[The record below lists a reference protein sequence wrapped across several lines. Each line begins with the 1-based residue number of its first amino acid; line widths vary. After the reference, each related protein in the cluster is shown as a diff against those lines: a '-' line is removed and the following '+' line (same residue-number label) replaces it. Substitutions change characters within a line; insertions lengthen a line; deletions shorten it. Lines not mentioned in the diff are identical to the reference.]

1 MLRQIKVTE
10 LCKELEEKLVGL
22 QYSEDSLR
30 RYRKVFREFEEYAGD
45 CDYSQSR
52 GTDFLL
58 WKFKQLGGFVTS
70 GEHSKNEMYYFRV
83 IRSLAE
89 YYNFGTLFRRHDY
102 DGEIVW
108 PLPFK
113 EVTEGFLQYEVEYG
127 CSQCHY
133 RRCRGIIKDL
143 ILFLD
148 SSGIHHLN
156 GVTADLMSRFTE
168 TMIGLAPV
176 TIAERLSAL
185 RQYFK
190 YAFRYIQMQA
200 PEHMFQC
207 QQVLGIPYKKT
218 SRRQVGYLSEAET
231 KTLLSM
237 PDTKTRKGRR
247 DQALLTL
254 LYDSG
259 ARVQELAD
267 LRVGDLR
274 LEFPAQVKLTGKG
287 RKTRSVPLMDKTTAL
302 LKNYLLEQHLDSP
315 SDFEHP
321 LFYNSQGR
329 KLTRQGIAY
338 ILKKYAVACEIE
350 EISPHKIRH
359 TKAMH
364 LTEADVNPIFIRDFL
379 GHTDLKVTEV
389 YSKTSIKMKKAALD
403 KMKPGKDVLPDKPI
417 KDWTEDK
424 SLLDW
429 LNGLMH

>member
-1 MLRQIKVTE
+1 MR
-10 LCKELEEKLVGL
+10 G
-22 QYSEDSLR
+22 
-30 RYRKVFREFEEYAGD
+30 YA
-45 CDYSQSR
+45 CS
-52 GTDFLL
+52 
-58 WKFKQLGGFVTS
+58 
-70 GEHSKNEMYYFRV
+70 
-83 IRSLAE
+83 I
-89 YYNFGTLFRRHDY
+89 
-102 DGEIVW
+102 
-108 PLPFK
+108 PLPFGSYIVRETTTPHNYHPVDDFRVTITENHPNEPQVWRVLLDK
-113 EVTEGFLQYEVEYG
+113 EFKAKLKIMKKDDETKKSILSAGTEFKVYDLDNQKYVEQVTTY
-127 CSQCHY
+127 
-133 RRCRGIIKDL
+133 
-143 ILFLD
+143 
-148 SSGIHHLN
+148 
-156 GVTADLMSRFTE
+156 
-168 TMIGLAPV
+168 PV
-176 TIAERLSAL
+176 TTTHKS
-185 RQYFK
+185 YFTDS
-190 YAFRYIQMQA
+190 Q
-200 PEHMFQC
+200 
-207 QQVLGIPYKKT
+207 G
-218 SRRQVGYLSEAET
+218 
-231 KTLLSM
+231 
-237 PDTKTRKGRR
+237 
-247 DQALLTL
+247 LLTL